1 MNRSIAEAFVQ
12 LRYKNPTED
21 QNKAIFEFVKGRD
34 VFVSFLLEK
43 ASLCAGYAS
52 LSVVFDNL
60 REDHRLGLMLW
71 NRCTLADHAFL
82 VGKGF
87 QLEKTWSASVQ

>member
-60 REDHRLGLMLW
+60 REDHRLGDVMESLYACRPCFSSW
-71 NRCTLADHAFL
+71 KRVPT
-82 VGKGF
+82 
-87 QLEKTWSASVQ
+87 

>member
-1 MNRSIAEAFVQ
+1 MEAFVQ

-21 QNKAIFEFVKGRD
+21 QNKAISEFVKRQD

-43 ASLCAGYAS
+43 ASLCAMPHFPWFLITYVKTMGGLEVGDVMESLYACRPCFFS
-52 LSVVFDNL
+52 
-60 REDHRLGLMLW
+60 
-71 NRCTLADHAFL
+71 L

-87 QLEKTWSASVQ
+87 RLEKAWSASVQ